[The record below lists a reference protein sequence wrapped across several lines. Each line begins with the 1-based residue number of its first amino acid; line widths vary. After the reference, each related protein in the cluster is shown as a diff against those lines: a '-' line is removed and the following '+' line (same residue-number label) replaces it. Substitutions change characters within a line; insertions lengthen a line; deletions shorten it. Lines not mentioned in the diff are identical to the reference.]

1 MKLYNCSYDKEG
13 SIALSPHPE
22 NMFVAVACANKVR
35 WGEQMFPF
43 MFVCVFSYLSPWQPW
58 TIQAWHCQ
66 PWAFSQCINAMFE
79 ARAVYLCCN
88 RNVQNIFDKMKPWVD
103 PGSWATDS
111 WPRGQNVLLQK
122 RTVKPRG
129 LTVHP
134 EKVDS
139 WAPGFDC
146 PGPNLPME
154 RKIRA

>member
-66 PWAFSQCINAMFE
+66 PWAFSQCINAMYE
-79 ARAVYLCCN
+79 ARAVYLCCTL
-88 RNVQNIFDKMKPWVD
+88 NVQNIFDKMNPWV
-103 PGSWATDS
+103 GSWQIGPQTVGS
-111 WPRGQNVLLQK
+111 
-122 RTVKPRG
+122 RTVGPRRPISLKPRHPV
-129 LTVHP
+129 LPFISSVHP
-134 EKVDS
+134 S
-139 WAPGFDC
+139 
-146 PGPNLPME
+146 NLSHL
-154 RKIRA
+154 